1 MLWVEDI
8 EKKMPLNVEL
18 EYFLDHLDGKEIL
31 ISNVHHGF
39 EVVKTLVSASK
50 QLLNWKTKCEKRKK
64 RKQRTNE
71 HNHQVKHIQKKT
83 PSEKHN
89 RKNK

>member
-1 MLWVEDI
+1 MVQLRI
-8 EKKMPLNVEL
+8 FHLKKKMPLNVEL

-50 QLLNWKTKCEKRKK
+50 QLLN
-64 RKQRTNE
+64 
-71 HNHQVKHIQKKT
+71 
-83 PSEKHN
+83 
-89 RKNK
+89 